1 MGPRLREDD
10 VLAALA
16 VWAGL
21 AARAVRV
28 MIAQRIRLYQCRCAP
43 IAW

>member
-10 VLAALA
+10 VLTALALLA
-16 VWAGL
+16 VWA
-21 AARAVRV
+21 VRV
-28 MIAQRIRLYQCRCAP
+28 ATAQRIRLYQCRCAP